1 MQSIRRLYVAKKD
14 AFAHEARRMY
24 ADLKENLLIDGL
36 KDVRLYNRYDLSGLD
51 DAAFA
56 AAKDMIFS
64 EPPVDAVYD
73 TPARIRRGL
82 LCCLLNICPVS
93 MTNGPIRLCN
103 ACKC

>member
-56 AAKDMIFS
+56 AAKDMIF
-64 EPPVDAVYD
+64 PNPLWMRCTIPCPYP
-73 TPARIRRGL
+73 TGL